1 MTEHHPTPSE
11 PLEPGPDED
20 GLPPAPTGPWPS
32 HAPLAGRPG
41 PTAPPRFGFAAWVVG
56 LALASVVGSL
66 LFLAGYFVAGG
77 SRPNACS
84 APSSAF
90 QAFCDAYDK
99 LKSEYVDP
107 LSDTKLAEGAIQGMF
122 QYGVQ
127 DPFSGYM
134 APQQY
139 QQALG
144 DLSGKFSGIGAEMAV
159 KNTKTPA
166 DLAACTQL
174 SDTCVLVV
182 VAPISGSPA
191 EKAGL
196 QPGDIVLAVD
206 GASVNGS
213 TINDQV
219 SKVRGPAGTQVT
231 LSIHRDTRTFD
242 VTITRAEI
250 TTSEVTAKLIDG
262 HVGYIA
268 LHVFSE
274 ASPTEFHDAL
284 KKLLDE
290 GATQIVF
297 DLRNNGGGYIIAAQ
311 KIASEFVS
319 SGLIFTQE
327 SADNKVATWDAVSGG
342 LATNPK
348 IPVVVLVNGGTAS
361 ASEIVT
367 AALKEHDRATII
379 GQSTFGKNTVQVWSP
394 LSDGGGVRITISR
407 WFTPDHTSVHPG
419 GVQPDIAVTIPT
431 GTPPEQDLILQRALS
446 FLSAQTGSTG
456 AVASPSPAGTVVPT
470 TPTPSPAP
478 SVAPAAAGSAG
489 LVVGFEPA
497 GLTVLAG

>member
-1 MTEHHPTPSE
+1 MTEHEPAPSTSPEPDELGE
-11 PLEPGPDED
+11 PLA
-20 GLPPAPTGPWPS
+20 PAGSWPS
-32 HAPLAGRPG
+32 HAPLAEPAG
-41 PTAPPRFGFAAWVVG
+41 PPPQRRFGFAAWVVA

-84 APSSAF
+84 APSTAF

-107 LSDTKLAEGAIQGMF
+107 LSDTKLAQGAIQGMF

-127 DPFSGYM
+127 DPFSSYM
-134 APQQY
+134 APEQY

-159 KNTKTPA
+159 KNIKTPT

-191 EKAGL
+191 DQAGL
-196 QPGDIVLAVD
+196 QPGDIVMAVD
-206 GASVNGS
+206 GTSVNGS

-231 LSIHRDTRTFD
+231 LTIKRDTKTFD
-242 VTITRAEI
+242 VTITRSEI
-250 TTSEVTAKLIDG
+250 TQSEVTTRLIDG

-268 LHVFSE
+268 LHTFSE
-274 ASPTEFHDAL
+274 SSPGEFHDAL
-284 KKLLDE
+284 KKLLDA

-297 DLRNNGGGYIIAAQ
+297 DLRDDPGGYIIAAQ

-327 SADNKVATWDAVSGG
+327 SAGNKVATWDAVSGG

-367 AALKEHDRATII
+367 AALKEHGRATII
-379 GQSTFGKNTVQVWSP
+379 GQHTYGKNTVQVWSP

-407 WFTPDHTSVHPG
+407 WFTPDHISVHPD
-419 GVQPDIAVTIPT
+419 GVQPNIAVTIPA
-431 GTPPEQDLILQRALS
+431 GTPPEQDLILQQALS
-446 FLSAQTGSTG
+446 FLSTQTGSTG
-456 AVASPSPAGTVVPT
+456 AT
-470 TPTPSPAP
+470 TPTPPAPSVSPTPAPTPTP
-478 SVAPAAAGSAG
+478 SVAPAAAAAPG
-489 LVVGFEPA
+489 LVIGFEPG